1 MEEYNSKYGVQ
12 VGPSP
17 NFLYNLGIL
26 TKQSDDI
33 LREIDVSL
41 AKYDRIETDKKTY
54 GARLFSAWSDKLKDD
69 IRILQSQSGV
79 AKKIFAAAQ
88 LDSVDR

>member
-41 AKYDRIETDKKTY
+41 AKYDRIETDKRTY
-54 GARLFSAWSDKLKDD
+54 GARLFSAQSDELSDV
-69 IRILQSQSGV
+69 IQILQSQSR
-79 AKKIFAAAQ
+79 AAEKIFAAAQ
-88 LDSVDR
+88 IDSVDR